1 MNPAFI
7 FRRLFETQHNI
18 DEPKSDLNLNHFLH
32 PSLDPAAQWLE
43 HSVVRLQ
50 SATET
55 LLSRYGVQIMDKQV
69 EVKRLTDCAVLTF
82 AMFASVARASR
93 AYCIGLQHADHEM
106 MMASTFSYDSM
117 RVVRQCVGTMQEGP
131 YLTNDMHHQKISK
144 QLFKSKGY
152 FAVHPLMRNF

>member
-1 MNPAFI
+1 MNPSFI
-7 FRRLFETQHNI
+7 FRRLFETQNI
-18 DEPKSDLNLNHFLH
+18 DDPKSTMNLNHFLH

-50 SATET
+50 LATET

-69 EVKRLTDCAVLTF
+69 DIKRLTECAVLTF

-93 AYCIGLQHADHEM
+93 SYCIGLEHADYEM
-106 MMASTFSYDSM
+106 LMASTFSYDGM
-117 RVVRQCVGTMQEGP
+117 RTVRQLVVDMQEGP
-131 YLTNDMHHQKISK
+131 YMTNDLNHQKISK

-152 FAVHPLMRNF
+152 FAVHPLVRNF